1 METLDE
7 RGWIR
12 RHLKKGEAG
21 MNERIRLLFSET
33 ADLKLETLTN
43 RDMTLE
49 AAYFAPLCDE
59 KKINDFILVPF
70 TKGQYSFRKQLAINP
85 EYKPIKDPAA
95 WQDLLLNGNIL
106 LEADGEI
113 YAFDVIRVISVDNAQ
128 TQVESAIQGPQLAL
142 SEDIRNS
149 LNLIRSMYP
158 SPDVTVEDYSIG
170 YLSKTK
176 VMAVYD
182 QRRVDPTVLDNLRN
196 KLTTINVD
204 MVQAAGELEKLL
216 IGKRKHLFPTVLIT
230 ERPDRITRAMSRGK
244 IILLIK
250 GNMFAIILPAT
261 FFDFMHAVEDI
272 YDSFWMTRVL
282 IFLRYASIFLTI
294 TLPALYIS
302 VVSYNP
308 EVFRVQLAFSIAGS
322 RSAVPYPSFV
332 EVFIMLFMIETL
344 IEASIRLPRYIGSTA
359 TTVGG
364 LILGQAAQQAGL
376 VSSIMIIVTSVVAI
390 SNFVIP
396 VNSLSLSIRFLK
408 YPLILIA
415 IFFGITGVAVGMF
428 AYIVYLCNLRS
439 FGKPYFRIFGMLR
452 PLEGDIG
459 QVKTK

>member
-1 METLDE
+1 
-7 RGWIR
+7 
-12 RHLKKGEAG
+12 

-33 ADLKLETLTN
+33 VDLKLETLTN
-43 RDMTLE
+43 REMTLE
-49 AAYFAPLCDE
+49 TAYFAPLCDE

-70 TKGQYSFRKQLAINP
+70 TKGEFSFRKQLEINP
-85 EYKPIKDPAA
+85 EYKSVKDPAA
-95 WQDLLLNGNIL
+95 WQDLLLKGHIL
-106 LEADGEI
+106 LETGGDI
-113 YAFDVIRVISVDNAQ
+113 YAFDVVRIISVDNAQ

-158 SPDVTVEDYSIG
+158 SPDVSVEEYTIG
-170 YLSKTK
+170 YLSKTP
-176 VMAVYD
+176 VMAIYD

-230 ERPDRITRAMSRGK
+230 ERPDRITRAMSKGK
-244 IILLIK
+244 IILLLK
-250 GNMFAIILPAT
+250 GSMFAIILPAT

-272 YDSFWMTRVL
+272 YDSFWMTRLL
-282 IFLRYASIFLTI
+282 IFLRYASIMLTI

-308 EVFRVQLAFSIAGS
+308 EVFRVQLAFSVAGS

-415 IFFGITGVAVGMF
+415 IFFGITGVTVGIF
-428 AYIVYLCNLRS
+428 AYVVYLCNLRS